1 MSSLDIASYNR
12 QGKVFHGAN
21 VAAKNHIVVGTS
33 ETGIGLTNPW
43 GSGKKVIL
51 VEFGFAATS
60 VSTAVTTIGL
70 AMGLPTVLAP
80 TSYTKIAIQ
89 KADCSGPAADSVCT
103 LWDAA
108 TFVTAPIAIKWCFG
122 NLWVTGGTGDHPYAM
137 TYYPEGAVVVVP
149 GASIVSV
156 VLGAT
161 QAGVGSFTWI
171 EVPV

>member
-1 MSSLDIASYNR
+1 MSNLDVTSYNR
-12 QGKVFHGAN
+12 QGKVFWGAN
-21 VAAKNHIVVGTS
+21 VSAVNHIVVGTS

-43 GSGKKVIL
+43 GSGKKLIL
-51 VEFGFAATS
+51 VDFGFAATS
-60 VSTAVTTIGL
+60 VSTAVTAIGI

-80 TSYTKIAIQ
+80 TSFTKITIQ
-89 KADCSGPAADSVCT
+89 KADCSGPGVDSVAT
-103 LWDAA
+103 LWGAA
-108 TFVTAPIAIKWCFG
+108 TFVTAPITCKWCFG
-122 NLWVTGGTGDHPYAM
+122 NLWVTGGTGDHPYSM
-137 TYYPEGAVVVVP
+137 VYYPEGSIVVSP